1 MTFDDDQLE
10 RYARHIVL
18 REIGGRGQQ
27 NLTKARIVCIGAGG
41 LGSPALMYLAA
52 AGIGTLGIVD
62 DDLVSLSNL
71 QRQIVHDTDSVGA
84 PKTKSAQKTLH
95 RINPHVNVVAHNE
108 RLKPD
113 NASEILTNYDLVLD
127 GCDNF
132 STRALV
138 NEICVDLGIPLISGA
153 ITQWEGQVTLF
164 DPAKGTP
171 CYACIFPQ
179 EPEDGLAPSCA
190 EAGVMGALA
199 GIIGSMMATE
209 AIKYITG
216 AGQTLAGE
224 IEIAKAFREEGA
236 NVWTCDIQSSSE
248 EGIRS
253 SQCDVSN
260 RNQVGDFFEMAVSD
274 LGGLDC
280 LVNNAGI
287 AGPTSRIEDMD
298 PADWD
303 QTLAICLTG
312 QFNFARLAMPHLR
325 QSNNPSMANL
335 SSIGLTKSLAIEGG
349 LDGVRVNAILPG
361 LVAGDR
367 QKRVLSAKAEA
378 KGISYE
384 AMEAEAFSYTSIKD
398 YVEPSQIADQI
409 VYLAS
414 SRARTISGQAISPST
429 HYFGYLA
436 FISA

>member
-224 IEIAKAFREEGA
+224 MLLHDALWGESRKVKLKRNA
-236 NVWTCDIQSSSE
+236 NCPVCS
-248 EGIRS
+248 
-253 SQCDVSN
+253 
-260 RNQVGDFFEMAVSD
+260 RN
-274 LGGLDC
+274 
-280 LVNNAGI
+280 
-287 AGPTSRIEDMD
+287 
-298 PADWD
+298 
-303 QTLAICLTG
+303 
-312 QFNFARLAMPHLR
+312 
-325 QSNNPSMANL
+325 
-335 SSIGLTKSLAIEGG
+335 
-349 LDGVRVNAILPG
+349 
-361 LVAGDR
+361 
-367 QKRVLSAKAEA
+367 
-378 KGISYE
+378 
-384 AMEAEAFSYTSIKD
+384 
-398 YVEPSQIADQI
+398 
-409 VYLAS
+409 
-414 SRARTISGQAISPST
+414 
-429 HYFGYLA
+429 
-436 FISA
+436 